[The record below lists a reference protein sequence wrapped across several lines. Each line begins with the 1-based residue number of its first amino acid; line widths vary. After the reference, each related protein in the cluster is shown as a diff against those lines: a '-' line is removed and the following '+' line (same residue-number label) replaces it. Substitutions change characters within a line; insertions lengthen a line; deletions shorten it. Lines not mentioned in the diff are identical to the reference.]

1 MPPISTEPHEF
12 RETRGLRDVPAAR
25 VLSPSRRVLTHGA
38 GAKELSRC
46 RGNVDLAVVRLLEDL
61 AGLWALNSAP

>member
-1 MPPISTEPHEF
+1 MPPISKEPHEL
-12 RETRGLRDVPAAR
+12 RDTRGLREAPTAR

-46 RGNVDLAVVRLLEDL
+46 RGNVDLVVVRLLENL
-61 AGLWALNSAP
+61 AGLWALNDVP